1 MNKDEENPTCDGTHA
16 FPISRVFLF
25 KCMNHDYLSKIVGL
39 VRHANTL
46 RRLSEDLRIEI
57 YLLER
62 EARAMINRHW
72 SYIMLHHSLTKDGAT
87 VSWQAIRRYHV
98 ETLGWKDIG
107 YHFGIELIGSP
118 SPPPSP
124 ARGEGVLGGYEI
136 LVGRP
141 LDMEGAHCA
150 AQGMNQKALGI
161 CFVGNFDEGPVPAQQ
176 WEKGV
181 ILVRSLTKLLDIPI
195 PFVVAH
201 RDYAPKSCPGKL
213 LDMDKF
219 RQEVARP
226 VT

>member
-1 MNKDEENPTCDGTHA
+1 VNKDEENPTCDGTHA

-181 ILVRSLTKLLDIPI
+181 PIGILWAGWYLEFLTKE
-195 PFVVAH
+195 
-201 RDYAPKSCPGKL
+201 
-213 LDMDKF
+213 F
-219 RQEVARP
+219 RTTLQR
-226 VT
+226 